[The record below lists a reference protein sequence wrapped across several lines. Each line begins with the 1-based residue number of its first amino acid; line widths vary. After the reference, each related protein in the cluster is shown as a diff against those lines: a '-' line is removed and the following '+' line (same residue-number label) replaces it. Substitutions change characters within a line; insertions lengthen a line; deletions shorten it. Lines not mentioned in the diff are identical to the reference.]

1 MKSGL
6 SGRDGSSGEVI
17 VRSVGRV
24 GITRVGSIGSKGSM
38 DASGSAD
45 DGGELLLVG
54 IEDFAR
60 LRVDEETDNAKTTG
74 ILHTTREEVVEGLA
88 HRHTAT
94 HLSGEHPYSFGITT
108 HRIDGTCHVVVEGGN
123 ATRLVA
129 PWVVGVAREIVA
141 LEIGSHVVF
150 DEYILHAERG
160 VVIVETEG
168 GGEGDVVVES
178 VGFGDFGFDIE
189 RRFLWLL
196 AESISSILQTHVHL
210 FFAID
215 DTSGKSRE
223 AEKSIVGHFHG
234 LDEVVSL
241 SLVHSDDDEGDSV
254 LLRLAFIL

>member
-1 MKSGL
+1 MESGL
-6 SGRDGSSGEVI
+6 SGRDGASGEVV
-17 VRSVGRV
+17 VRSVGIGSIARV
-24 GITRVGSIGSKGSM
+24 GGIGSKWNM
-38 DASGSAD
+38 DAGGRAD

-54 IEDFAR
+54 IENFVG
-60 LRVDEETDNAKTTG
+60 LRVDEETDNAETTG

-88 HRHTAT
+88 HRYTAT
-94 HLSGEHPYSFGITT
+94 HLSGEHPYSLGITA
-108 HRIDGTCHVVVEGGN
+108 HGIDGACHVVVVGGN

-150 DEYILHAERG
+150 DEHILHAERG
-160 VVIVETEG
+160 VVIVKTKS

-178 VGFGDFGFDIE
+178 VGFGDFGFDAE
-189 RRFLWLL
+189 RRLLGLL
-196 AESISSILQTHVHL
+196 AESIASILQTHVHL

-215 DTSGKSRE
+215 DSPGKSRE

-234 LDEVVSL
+234 LDEVVTL

>member
-1 MKSGL
+1 M
-6 SGRDGSSGEVI
+6 
-17 VRSVGRV
+17 RSVGRV
-24 GITRVGSIGSKGSM
+24 GIAGVGGIGSKWRM
-38 DASGSAD
+38 DAGGSAD
-45 DGGELLLVG
+45 DRRELLLVG

-60 LRVDEETDNAKTTG
+60 LGVEEETDNTETTG
-74 ILHTTREEVVEGLA
+74 ILHTTREEDVERLA
-88 HRHTAT
+88 HRYTAT
-94 HLSGEHPYSFGITT
+94 HLCGEHPFALRAFAHG
-108 HRIDGTCHVVVEGGN
+108 IDGACHIVVEGGN

-168 GGEGDVVVES
+168 GGEGDVVVGS
-178 VGFGDFGFDIE
+178 VGFGDFGFDVE

-196 AESISSILQTHVHL
+196 AESIASILQTHVHL

-215 DTSGKSRE
+215 DSPGKSRE